1 MSGLGYG
8 VDGYFRVGLRGRL
21 EFCLLGRKCVIG
33 NLEIRL
39 ENGTTDIQP
48 DKIARNVPPQQRTP
62 PQNLTR

>member
-1 MSGLGYG
+1 MSGLGYD

-39 ENGTTDIQP
+39 ENGTTDIHSLTKSP
-48 DKIARNVPPQQRTP
+48 ETYLPSSVRPPKI
-62 PQNLTR
+62 